1 MTTYKKSS
9 KRHKKKTRK
18 NLGGADNPPRTPDNN
33 DNEFVLGVG
42 QGVGSEDERV
52 TPLSETTDDSTNTG
66 VFSLPST
73 PERYQ
78 GLNRTRLF
86 PASPPSTPP
95 RGPTGDMPL
104 PQPPSTPPRG
114 QTGVMPPSAPPS
126 TPPSAPPSTPPSATS
141 STPPLQTTR
150 RDRSISPPAINRPSR
165 RSINISPNSP
175 VNPIP
180 FINGINSPAR
190 PRPTTVRR
198 DYDEQL
204 KQKIMA
210 GNSTGAIRLIR
221 SGHIRDFNRH
231 FNVAVNN
238 PPEAK
243 GNINTTYLC
252 LALRFNLPGVAME
265 LLKQRGIDTLRH
277 ERGVDYP
284 VTIAATATSPEIVVR
299 PGNHLYAVTPFE
311 LATEKNM
318 VSVKNKL
325 FNMCM
330 DIITIGYNVQE
341 PGLLP
346 DMPLNIA
353 DRTGY
358 DIIEGEEVNTAEWI
372 GRDDKNFVIC
382 DESMNNIF
390 LHNYDDF
397 KFSLINQ
404 SNIKY
409 GCKTKYFAVT
419 DGRTQNITEEEAT
432 SRNMSG
438 VTIDYTYDISGMN
451 MPYFVLRGFGLF
463 GVAPYNQVIAM
474 AKQIK
479 FSGTHGMPI
488 RKQFVA
494 VKTDRR
500 LSSTFSLSTV
510 TNGSM
515 VGASHCQE
523 GQEADVYELRAINVP
538 RPKTPRVK
546 TVHTGPLRRSTR
558 KKTSSK

>member
-1 MTTYKKSS
+1 V
-9 KRHKKKTRK
+9 
-18 NLGGADNPPRTPDNN
+18 AVDNP
-33 DNEFVLGVG
+33 
-42 QGVGSEDERV
+42 S
-52 TPLSETTDDSTNTG
+52 
-66 VFSLPST
+66 
-73 PERYQ
+73 
-78 GLNRTRLF
+78 
-86 PASPPSTPP
+86 
-95 RGPTGDMPL
+95 
-104 PQPPSTPPRG
+104 
-114 QTGVMPPSAPPS
+114 
-126 TPPSAPPSTPPSATS
+126 
-141 STPPLQTTR
+141 
-150 RDRSISPPAINRPSR
+150 
-165 RSINISPNSP
+165 
-175 VNPIP
+175 
-180 FINGINSPAR
+180 
-190 PRPTTVRR
+190 
-198 DYDEQL
+198 
-204 KQKIMA
+204 
-210 GNSTGAIRLIR
+210 
-221 SGHIRDFNRH
+221 
-231 FNVAVNN
+231 
-238 PPEAK
+238 EAK

-252 LALRFNLPGVAME
+252 LAIRFNLPGVAME

-277 ERGVDYP
+277 ERGNDYP
-284 VTIAATATSPEIVVR
+284 DIIPETATSPEIVVR
-299 PGNHLYAVTPFE
+299 PGNHVYAVSPFE

-325 FNMCM
+325 FDMCM
-330 DIITIGYNVQE
+330 DRITIGYNVQVL
-341 PGLLP
+341 GLLP

-372 GRDDKNFVIC
+372 GRGDKNFVIC

-474 AKQIK
+474 MKQIK

-538 RPKTPRVK
+538 RPRTPRVK
-546 TVHTGPLRRSTR
+546 PVHTAPLRRSTR